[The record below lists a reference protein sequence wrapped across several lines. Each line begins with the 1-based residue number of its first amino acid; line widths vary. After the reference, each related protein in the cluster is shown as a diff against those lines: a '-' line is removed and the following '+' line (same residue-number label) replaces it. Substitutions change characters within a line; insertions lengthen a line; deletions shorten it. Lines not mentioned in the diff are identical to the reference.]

1 LTAAFAK
8 IAQLNGLHQTTTL
21 QFMTQSNSPDS
32 LMIDKM
38 NNKPMPFKS
47 TLFKPPM
54 LDGLSASCIVLPAK
68 KEANDPHQ
76 WHSILDFLIEHFA
89 TIDAD
94 QWHSRI
100 KQQKVIDEFGNCIQ
114 LDTPYQPYAKIYYYR
129 ELAYEIEIPF
139 LEQIIFENDDLLVV
153 DKPHFLPVSPV
164 GNYVKQSLQV
174 RLKKR
179 LNNEDL
185 NPIHRLD
192 RETAGVML
200 FSKNP
205 ESRHAYQQLF
215 QQRLVEKT
223 YHAIAPYQYDLA
235 MPLYYQS
242 RMIKGEPFFRMQE
255 TEGTPNSQTHI
266 DILAVKDQWA
276 LYELKPITG
285 RQHQLRVHLSSLGIP
300 IKNDPFYPEF
310 QPKDADDFDH
320 PLQLLAK
327 RISFIDP
334 IQQQNYSF
342 ESNFALY
349 L

>member
-1 LTAAFAK
+1 MSASVTPQR
-8 IAQLNGLHQTTTL
+8 I
-21 QFMTQSNSPDS
+21 
-32 LMIDKM
+32 
-38 NNKPMPFKS
+38 KPVA
-47 TLFKPPM
+47 FKPPM
-54 LDGLSASCIVLPAK
+54 HDGLSASCIVLPANK
-68 KEANDPHQ
+68 STDPQHQ

-89 TIDAD
+89 TISAEE
-94 QWHSRI
+94 WHDRI
-100 KQQKVIDEFGNCIQ
+100 QQHKVMDESGNFIQ
-114 LDTPYQPYAKIYYYR
+114 AATPFKPYAKIYYYR
-129 ELAYEIEIPF
+129 ELAQEIEIPF
-139 LEQIIFENDDLLVV
+139 LEHIIFENDDLLVV

-185 NPIHRLD
+185 SPIHRLD
-192 RETAGVML
+192 RETAGVIL
-200 FSKNP
+200 FSKRP

-235 MPLYYQS
+235 MPLHYQS

-255 TEGTPNSQTHI
+255 TEGTPNSQTLI
-266 DILAVKDQWA
+266 NILEVKDQWA
-276 LYELKPITG
+276 LYELKPVTG

-310 QPKDADDFDH
+310 HPKEADDFKH

-327 RISFIDP
+327 KISFKDP
-334 IQQQNYSF
+334 IQNEIYCFESSF
-342 ESNFALY
+342 ELVF
-349 L
+349 